1 MKNLYHILNISPL
14 SNLETIL
21 KSYQTMCM
29 KNPIYI
35 FIYTNALSIL
45 TNPLKRMIYDASLY
59 QINLNI
65 LFQKYYIYEYM
76 QEIDEYTLANFIG
89 WLEDFKNYCYD
100 LKYHNPKTKNI
111 NKLENWYNDLDNIIE
126 NLKKE
131 IKTFYL
137 I

>member
-1 MKNLYHILNISPL
+1 M
-14 SNLETIL
+14 
-21 KSYQTMCM
+21 M
-29 KNPIYI
+29 
-35 FIYTNALSIL
+35 
-45 TNPLKRMIYDASLY
+45 YDASLY

-76 QEIDEYTLANFIG
+76 QEIEEYTLANFIG

-100 LKYHNPKTKNI
+100 LKYNNPKTKNI

>member
-1 MKNLYHILNISPL
+1 MKNLYQILNISPL

-21 KSYQTMCM
+21 KSYQTRCI

-76 QEIDEYTLANFIG
+76 QEIEEYTLANFIG

-100 LKYHNPKTKNI
+100 LKYNNPKTKNI
-111 NKLENWYNDLDNIIE
+111 NKLENWYNDFDNVIE

>member
-1 MKNLYHILNISPL
+1 MKNLYQILNISPL
-14 SNLETIL
+14 SNLEAIL

-29 KNPIYI
+29 KNPAYI

-59 QINLNI
+59 QINLSI

-89 WLEDFKNYCYD
+89 WLEDFK
-100 LKYHNPKTKNI
+100 TTVMI
-111 NKLENWYNDLDNIIE
+111 
-126 NLKKE
+126 
-131 IKTFYL
+131 
-137 I
+137 